1 VSTTTVTSSSQ
12 SASTSSDTIATSS
25 ADIATGSKTT
35 VDSSPQSALTPP
47 PESAAQPLTE
57 VHIIGKKYVDYFTDG
72 TTLTSFPGDSKVDS
86 NLDQP
91 NAPPP
96 AHEGLAWDHTATQFL
111 YDTPSG
117 DLDPG
122 DYAQMPS
129 GGYIAHYPS
138 TVYTD
143 ATSSVSQSDRITTSP
158 SVPTWDHLAPGSSNN
173 ATTSTPQNTTP
184 LSPADVP
191 SSTSDTDNSSSA
203 NSSPP
208 TNPTESPTTTDTAAT
223 STSL

>member
-1 VSTTTVTSSSQ
+1 
-12 SASTSSDTIATSS
+12 
-25 ADIATGSKTT
+25 
-35 VDSSPQSALTPP
+35 
-47 PESAAQPLTE
+47 
-57 VHIIGKKYVDYFTDG
+57 VHIVGKKYVDYFTDG
-72 TTLTSFPGDSKVDS
+72 TRLTSFPGDSKLDS

-143 ATSSVSQSDRITTSP
+143 ATSTVSQSDRITTSP
-158 SVPTWDHLAPGSSNN
+158 SVPTWDHLAPSSDNN
-173 ATTSTPQNTTP
+173 GTTP
-184 LSPADVP
+184 VSQDTVPQPSAAAP
-191 SSTSDTDNSSSA
+191 SST
-203 NSSPP
+203 
-208 TNPTESPTTTDTAAT
+208 TDTVNDSSTTSDSASS